1 MHPLTTQGLQPNW
14 GAFVQNVSRRG
25 VNRLSVVAILATE
38 QSELCR
44 IARGLGEAKVP
55 EGM

>member
-25 VNRLSVVAILATE
+25 VNRLSVVVVLATE
-38 QSELCR
+38 QSELRR
-44 IARGLGEAKVP
+44 IARGLGEAEVP